1 MKVANEMR
9 VLIRE
14 IKFYDEVNTITF
26 LNNSSDLLVGHG
38 GKLSKI
44 SHKDY
49 INQNDL
55 YCSPDKLNL
64 FYNQKF
70 PLTDAYL
77 EDLKISKKLKPSR
90 KP

>member
-1 MKVANEMR
+1 MR
-9 VLIRE
+9 ELIRE

-55 YCSPDKLNL
+55 YCS
-64 FYNQKF
+64 
-70 PLTDAYL
+70 
-77 EDLKISKKLKPSR
+77 
-90 KP
+90 